1 MSEKKVRIPLK
12 RYEWPDEKK
21 QKRNRIV
28 QVGILI
34 ISILL
39 SVGFG
44 YSLRS
49 AFIDET
55 VVPVQ
60 QASKLNRVEAIFDVL
75 TEEWYFGRDQVD
87 LETQLIEDA
96 IKGMI
101 DGTGDIHTSYMNSE
115 EVTAFT
121 EAINRNF
128 VGIGVSYFDNNGTFI
143 IERVFIGSP
152 AEKAGVLPGDIIK
165 TVDGVSTQGLT
176 SDDLVDRVRGIENT
190 VVTIDFQRGEEVVT
204 LEITRGVIK
213 NTAFGKMIDEDTAYL
228 EIYQFGE
235 DTGSEVEQYMQL
247 FKENN
252 AKDII
257 IDLRDNGGGYLT
269 TLEDIGS
276 MFIPKD
282 GILIQQEIY
291 SGEKLVSKSRGNI
304 IVDFEE
310 IILLVNENSASAS
323 EVLTAAI
330 KENIEATI
338 IGVTTY
344 GKGTVQQQHAFSDG
358 SALKYT
364 VAEWLTP
371 NGNHING
378 VGISPD
384 VEVDLHPVM
393 HEIFT
398 ELTEEEAYG
407 VDTVDD
413 SVQDAQLALDFLGY
427 NVDRTDGYFSTQTL
441 SALEAYIRD
450 YKLEDEP
457 IINKQLLDKLRS
469 EVVRIWNVEKS
480 EKDVQLKKALEL
492 IND

>member
-28 QVGILI
+28 QVGVLI

-55 VVPVQ
+55 VVPVVQ
-60 QASKLNRVEAIFDVL
+60 TSKLNRVEAIFDVL
-75 TEEWYFGRDQVD
+75 TQEWYFGRDQVD

-101 DGTGDIHTSYMNSE
+101 DGTGDIHTSYMNAE

-176 SDDLVDRVRGIENT
+176 SDDLVDRVRGEENT

-247 FKENN
+247 FKEKN

-276 MFIPKD
+276 MFVPKD

-304 IVDFEE
+304 LIDFEE

-330 KENIEATI
+330 KENIDTTI
-338 IGVTTY
+338 VGVTTY

-378 VGISPD
+378 VGINPD
-384 VEVDLHPVM
+384 VVVDLHPVM

-398 ELTEEEAYG
+398 QLTEDEAYG
-407 VDTVDD
+407 IDTVDE

-427 NVDRTDGYFSTQTL
+427 NVDRTDGYFSSKTL

-457 IINKQLLDKLRS
+457 IINKVLLDKLRS

>member
-28 QVGILI
+28 QVGVLI

-55 VVPVQ
+55 VVPIVQ
-60 QASKLNRVEAIFDVL
+60 TSKLNRVEAIFDVL
-75 TEEWYFGRDQVD
+75 TQEWYFGRDQVD

-96 IKGMI
+96 INGMI
-101 DGTGDIHTSYMNSE
+101 DGTGDIHTSYMNAK

-213 NTAFGKMIDEDTAYL
+213 NTAFGKMIDKDTAYL

-235 DTGSEVEQYMQL
+235 DTSSEVEQYMQL
-247 FKENN
+247 FKEKN

-257 IDLRDNGGGYLT
+257 IDLRDNGGGYLS
-269 TLEDIGS
+269 TLEEIGS
-276 MFIPKD
+276 MFVPKG

-291 SGEKLVSKSRGNI
+291 NGEKLVSKSKGNI
-304 IVDFEE
+304 LIEFEE
-310 IILLVNENSASAS
+310 IIILVNENSASAS

-330 KENIEATI
+330 KENMDATVV
-338 IGVTTY
+338 GVTTY

-378 VGISPD
+378 VGINPD

-398 ELTEEEAYG
+398 QLTEDESYG
-407 VDTVDD
+407 FDTVDE

-427 NVDRTDGYFSTQTL
+427 NVDRTDGYFSSKTL

-450 YKLEDEP
+450 YKLDDEP
-457 IINKQLLDKLRS
+457 VINKVLLDKLRS
-469 EVVRIWNVEKS
+469 EVVRIWNVEKN

>member
-21 QKRNRIV
+21 QKRTRFL
-28 QVGILI
+28 QVGVLI

-49 AFIDET
+49 AFIDEKI
-55 VVPVQ
+55 VPIKEV
-60 QASKLNRVEAIFDVL
+60 SKLNRVEAIYDVL
-75 TEEWYFGRDQVD
+75 MNEWYLGRNQVD
-87 LETQLIEDA
+87 LDKQLIEDA

-165 TVDGVSTQGLT
+165 TVDGESTVGLT
-176 SDDLVDRVRGIENT
+176 SDDLVDRVRGVEDSVVKIE
-190 VVTIDFQRGEEVVT
+190 FQRGEELVT
-204 LEITRGVIK
+204 LDITRGVIR
-213 NTAFGKMIDEDTAYL
+213 NTAFGKMIDQDTAYL

-257 IDLRDNGGGYLT
+257 IDLRDNGGGYLSA
-269 TLEDIGS
+269 LEDIGS
-276 MFIPKD
+276 MFVPKD

-304 IVDFEE
+304 ILNFDK

-330 KENIEATI
+330 KENMDATI
-338 IGVTTY
+338 VGVTTY

-378 VGISPD
+378 LGISPD
-384 VEVDLHPVM
+384 IEVDLHPVM

-398 ELTEEEAYG
+398 QLTDEEAYG
-407 VDTVDD
+407 YDSVDE

-427 NVDRTDGYFSTQTL
+427 KIDRTDGYFSAKTL
-441 SALEAYIRD
+441 DALKAYISD

-457 IINKQLLDKLRS
+457 MINKVLLDKLRS
-469 EVVRIWNVEKS
+469 EVVRVWNVDKS
-480 EKDVQLKKALEL
+480 NKDIQLKKALEL

>member
-28 QVGILI
+28 QVGVLI

-49 AFIDET
+49 AFIDKT
-55 VVPVQ
+55 VVPVVQ
-60 QASKLNRVEAIFDVL
+60 TSKLNRVDAIFDVL
-75 TEEWYFGRDQVD
+75 TQEWYFGRDQVD

-101 DGTGDIHTSYMNSE
+101 DGTGDIHTSYMNAE

-176 SDDLVDRVRGIENT
+176 SDDLVDRVRGEENT

-247 FKENN
+247 FKEKN

-269 TLEDIGS
+269 ALEDIGS
-276 MFIPKD
+276 MFVPKD

-304 IVDFEE
+304 LIDFEE

-330 KENIEATI
+330 KENIDATI
-338 IGVTTY
+338 VGVTTY

-378 VGISPD
+378 VGINPD
-384 VEVDLHPVM
+384 VVVDLHPVM

-398 ELTEEEAYG
+398 QLTEDEVYG
-407 VDTVDD
+407 IDTVDE

-427 NVDRTDGYFSTQTL
+427 NVDRTDGYFSSKTL

-457 IINKQLLDKLRS
+457 IINKVLLDKLRS

>member
-28 QVGILI
+28 QVGVLI

-55 VVPVQ
+55 VVPVVQ
-60 QASKLNRVEAIFDVL
+60 TSKLNRVEAIFDVL
-75 TEEWYFGRDQVD
+75 TQEWYFGRDQVD

-101 DGTGDIHTSYMNSE
+101 DGTGDIHTSYMNAE

-176 SDDLVDRVRGIENT
+176 SDDLVDRVRGEENT

-247 FKENN
+247 FKEKN

-276 MFIPKD
+276 MFVPKD

-304 IVDFEE
+304 LIDFEE

-330 KENIEATI
+330 KENIDATI
-338 IGVTTY
+338 VGVTTY

-378 VGISPD
+378 VGINPD
-384 VEVDLHPVM
+384 VVVDLHPVM

-398 ELTEEEAYG
+398 LLTEDEAYG
-407 VDTVDD
+407 IDTVDE

-427 NVDRTDGYFSTQTL
+427 NVDRTDGYFSSKTL

-450 YKLEDEP
+450 YKLENEP
-457 IINKQLLDKLRS
+457 IINKVLLDKLRS

>member
-28 QVGILI
+28 QVGVLI

-55 VVPVQ
+55 VVPIVQ
-60 QASKLNRVEAIFDVL
+60 TSKLNRVEAIFDVL
-75 TEEWYFGRDQVD
+75 TQEWYFGRDQVD

-96 IKGMI
+96 INGMI
-101 DGTGDIHTSYMNSE
+101 DGTGDIHTSYMNAK

-213 NTAFGKMIDEDTAYL
+213 NTAFGKMIDKDTAYL

-235 DTGSEVEQYMQL
+235 DTSSEVEQYMQL
-247 FKENN
+247 FKEKN

-257 IDLRDNGGGYLT
+257 IDLRDNGGGYLS
-269 TLEDIGS
+269 TLEEIGS
-276 MFIPKD
+276 MFVPKG
-282 GILIQQEIY
+282 GILIQQDIY
-291 SGEKLVSKSRGNI
+291 NGEKLVSKSKGNI
-304 IVDFEE
+304 LIEFEE
-310 IILLVNENSASAS
+310 IIILVNENSASAS

-330 KENIEATI
+330 KENMDATVV
-338 IGVTTY
+338 GVTTY

-378 VGISPD
+378 VGINPD
-384 VEVDLHPVM
+384 VVVDLHPVM

-398 ELTEEEAYG
+398 QLTEDESYG
-407 VDTVDD
+407 FDTVDE

-427 NVDRTDGYFSTQTL
+427 NVDRTDGYFSSKTL

-450 YKLEDEP
+450 YKLDDEP
-457 IINKQLLDKLRS
+457 VINKVLLDKLRS

>member
-21 QKRNRIV
+21 QKRTRYI

-34 ISILL
+34 VSILL

-49 AFIDET
+49 AFVNET
-55 VVPVQ
+55 VEPIKQ
-60 QASKLNRVEAIFDVL
+60 TSKLNRVEAIYDVL
-75 TEEWYFGRDQVD
+75 MNEWYFGRNQVD
-87 LETQLIEDA
+87 LDSQLIDDA

-165 TVDGVSTQGLT
+165 NVDGVSTVGLT
-176 SDDLVDRVRGIENT
+176 SDDLVDRVRGAENS
-190 VVTIDFQRGEEVVT
+190 VVTIDFQRGEEIVT
-204 LEITRGVIK
+204 LSITRGVIK
-213 NTAFGKMIDEDTAYL
+213 NTAFGKMIDKDTAYL

-235 DTGSEVEQYMQL
+235 DTGSEVEQYMQV
-247 FKENN
+247 FKDGK

-257 IDLRDNGGGYLT
+257 IDLRDNGGGYLST
-269 TLEDIGS
+269 FEEIGS
-276 MFIPKD
+276 MFVAKD
-282 GILIQQEIY
+282 GVLIQQEVY

-304 IVDFEE
+304 IVDFDK
-310 IILLVNENSASAS
+310 IIILVNENSASAS

-330 KENIEATI
+330 KENREATI

-378 VGISPD
+378 VGINPD

-398 ELTEEEAYG
+398 QLSDEEAYG
-407 VDTVDD
+407 LDSVDE

-427 NVDRTDGYFSTQTL
+427 KVDRTDGYFSTKTL
-441 SALEAYIRD
+441 SSLEAYIKD
-450 YKLEDEP
+450 YKLNDEP
-457 IINKQLLDKLRS
+457 VINKVLLDKLRS

>member
-75 TEEWYFGRDQVD
+75 TKEWYFGRDQVD

-165 TVDGVSTQGLT
+165 TVDGVSTEGLT
-176 SDDLVDRVRGIENT
+176 SDDLVDRVRGIEDT

-276 MFIPKD
+276 MFVPKD

-304 IVDFEE
+304 LIDFEE

-330 KENIEATI
+330 KENIDATI
-338 IGVTTY
+338 VGVTTY

-398 ELTEEEAYG
+398 ELTEEEVYV

-427 NVDRTDGYFSTQTL
+427 NVDRTDGYFSIKTL

>member
-1 MSEKKVRIPLK
+1 M
-12 RYEWPDEKK
+12 
-21 QKRNRIV
+21 
-28 QVGILI
+28 LI
-34 ISILL
+34 
-39 SVGFG
+39 
-44 YSLRS
+44 
-49 AFIDET
+49 
-55 VVPVQ
+55 Q
-60 QASKLNRVEAIFDVL
+60 NH
-75 TEEWYFGRDQVD
+75 QVD

-143 IERVFIGSP
+143 VERVFIGSP

-165 TVDGVSTQGLT
+165 TVDGESTQGLT
-176 SDDLVDRVRGIENT
+176 SDDLVDRVRGIEDT

-427 NVDRTDGYFSTQTL
+427 NVDRTDGYFSIKTL
-441 SALEAYIRD
+441 SALEAYNRD

>member
-21 QKRNRIV
+21 QKRTRFL
-28 QVGILI
+28 QVGVLI

-49 AFIDET
+49 AFIDEKI
-55 VVPVQ
+55 VPIKEV
-60 QASKLNRVEAIFDVL
+60 SKLNRVEAIYDVL
-75 TEEWYFGRDQVD
+75 MNEWYLGRNQVD
-87 LETQLIEDA
+87 LDKQLIEDA

-101 DGTGDIHTSYMNSE
+101 DGTGDIHTSYMSSE

-165 TVDGVSTQGLT
+165 TVDGESTVGLT
-176 SDDLVDRVRGIENT
+176 SDDLVDRVRGVEDSVVKIE
-190 VVTIDFQRGEEVVT
+190 FQRGEELVT
-204 LEITRGVIK
+204 LDITRGVIK
-213 NTAFGKMIDEDTAYL
+213 NTAFGKMIDQDTAYL

-257 IDLRDNGGGYLT
+257 IDLRDNGGGYLSA
-269 TLEDIGS
+269 LEDIGS
-276 MFIPKD
+276 MFVPKD
-282 GILIQQEIY
+282 GILIQQEVY

-304 IVDFEE
+304 ILNFDKIV
-310 IILLVNENSASAS
+310 LLVNENSASAS

-330 KENIEATI
+330 KENMDATI
-338 IGVTTY
+338 VGVTTY

-378 VGISPD
+378 LGISPD
-384 VEVDLHPVM
+384 IEVDLHPVM

-398 ELTEEEAYG
+398 QLKDDEAYG
-407 VDTVDD
+407 YDSVDE

-427 NVDRTDGYFSTQTL
+427 KIDRTDGYFSTKTL
-441 SALEAYIRD
+441 ESLKSYIRD

-457 IINKQLLDKLRS
+457 IINKVLLDKLRS
-469 EVVRIWNVEKS
+469 EVVRVWNVDKS
-480 EKDVQLKKALEL
+480 NKDVQLKKALEL

>member
-28 QVGILI
+28 QVGVLI

-55 VVPVQ
+55 VVPVVQ
-60 QASKLNRVEAIFDVL
+60 TSKLNRVEAIFDVL
-75 TEEWYFGRDQVD
+75 TQEWYFGRDQVD

-101 DGTGDIHTSYMNSE
+101 DGTGDIHTSYMNAE

-176 SDDLVDRVRGIENT
+176 SDDLVDRVRGEENT
-190 VVTIDFQRGEEVVT
+190 VVTIDFQRGEEIVT

-247 FKENN
+247 FKEKN

-276 MFIPKD
+276 MFVPKD

-304 IVDFEE
+304 LIDFEE

-330 KENIEATI
+330 KENIDATI
-338 IGVTTY
+338 VGVTTY

-378 VGISPD
+378 VGINPD
-384 VEVDLHPVM
+384 VVVDLHPVM

-398 ELTEEEAYG
+398 QLTEDEAYG
-407 VDTVDD
+407 IDTVDE

-427 NVDRTDGYFSTQTL
+427 NVDRTDGYFSSKTL

-457 IINKQLLDKLRS
+457 IINKVLLDKLRS

>member
-1 MSEKKVRIPLK
+1 M
-12 RYEWPDEKK
+12 
-21 QKRNRIV
+21 
-28 QVGILI
+28 
-34 ISILL
+34 
-39 SVGFG
+39 
-44 YSLRS
+44 
-49 AFIDET
+49 
-55 VVPVQ
+55 
-60 QASKLNRVEAIFDVL
+60 
-75 TEEWYFGRDQVD
+75 
-87 LETQLIEDA
+87 
-96 IKGMI
+96 
-101 DGTGDIHTSYMNSE
+101 
-115 EVTAFT
+115 
-121 EAINRNF
+121 
-128 VGIGVSYFDNNGTFI
+128 
-143 IERVFIGSP
+143 
-152 AEKAGVLPGDIIK
+152 
-165 TVDGVSTQGLT
+165 
-176 SDDLVDRVRGIENT
+176 DRVRGIENT

-213 NTAFGKMIDEDTAYL
+213 NTAFGKMIDDDTAYL
-228 EIYQFGE
+228 EVYQFGE

-276 MFIPKD
+276 MFVPKD
-282 GILIQQEIY
+282 GVLIQQEIY
-291 SGEKLVSKSRGNI
+291 SGEKLVSKSRGDI
-304 IVDFEE
+304 IVEFDE

-338 IGVTTY
+338 VGVTTY

-378 VGISPD
+378 VGINPD
-384 VEVDLHPVM
+384 IVVDLHPVM

>member
-34 ISILL
+34 VSILL
-39 SVGFG
+39 SIGFG

-75 TEEWYFGRDQVD
+75 TNEWYFGRDQVD

-143 IERVFIGSP
+143 VERVFIGSP

-165 TVDGVSTQGLT
+165 TVDGESTQGLT
-176 SDDLVDRVRGIENT
+176 SDDLVDRVRGIEDT

-427 NVDRTDGYFSTQTL
+427 NVDRTDGYFSIKTL

>member
-34 ISILL
+34 VSILL
-39 SVGFG
+39 SIGFG

-75 TEEWYFGRDQVD
+75 TNEWYFGRDQVD

-165 TVDGVSTQGLT
+165 TVDGESTQGLT
-176 SDDLVDRVRGIENT
+176 SDDLVDRVRGIEDT

-398 ELTEEEAYG
+398 ELTEEEAYV

-427 NVDRTDGYFSTQTL
+427 NVDRTDGYFSIKTL

>member
-28 QVGILI
+28 QVGVLI

-55 VVPVQ
+55 VVPVVQ
-60 QASKLNRVEAIFDVL
+60 TSKLNRVEAIFDVL
-75 TEEWYFGRDQVD
+75 TQEWYFGRDQVD

-101 DGTGDIHTSYMNSE
+101 DGTGDIHTSYMNAE

-176 SDDLVDRVRGIENT
+176 SDDLVDRVRGEENT

-247 FKENN
+247 FKEKN

-276 MFIPKD
+276 MFVPKD

-304 IVDFEE
+304 LIDFEE

-330 KENIEATI
+330 KENIDATI
-338 IGVTTY
+338 VGVTTY

-378 VGISPD
+378 VGINPD
-384 VEVDLHPVM
+384 VVVDLHPVM

-398 ELTEEEAYG
+398 QLTEDEAYG
-407 VDTVDD
+407 IDTVDE

-427 NVDRTDGYFSTQTL
+427 NVDRTDGYFSSKTL

-450 YKLEDEP
+450 YKLEEEP
-457 IINKQLLDKLRS
+457 IINKVLLDKLRS

>member
-28 QVGILI
+28 QVGVLI

-49 AFIDET
+49 AFIDEA
-55 VVPVQ
+55 VVPIVQ
-60 QASKLNRVEAIFDVL
+60 TSKLNRVEAIFDVL
-75 TEEWYFGRDQVD
+75 TQEWYFGRDQVD

-96 IKGMI
+96 INGMI
-101 DGTGDIHTSYMNSE
+101 DGTGDIHTSYMNAK

-190 VVTIDFQRGEEVVT
+190 VVTIEFQRGEEVVT

-213 NTAFGKMIDEDTAYL
+213 NTAFGKMIDKDTAYL

-235 DTGSEVEQYMQL
+235 DTSSEVEQYMQL
-247 FKENN
+247 FKEKN

-257 IDLRDNGGGYLT
+257 IDLRDNGGGYLS
-269 TLEDIGS
+269 TLEEIGS
-276 MFIPKD
+276 MFVPKG
-282 GILIQQEIY
+282 GILIQQEIFN
-291 SGEKLVSKSRGNI
+291 GEKLVSKSKGNI
-304 IVDFEE
+304 LIEFEE
-310 IILLVNENSASAS
+310 IIILVNENSASAS

-330 KENIEATI
+330 KENMDATVV
-338 IGVTTY
+338 GVTTY

-378 VGISPD
+378 VGINPD

-398 ELTEEEAYG
+398 QLTEDESYG
-407 VDTVDD
+407 FDTVDE

-427 NVDRTDGYFSTQTL
+427 NVDRTDGYFSSKTL

-450 YKLEDEP
+450 YKLDDEP
-457 IINKQLLDKLRS
+457 VINKVLLDKLRS

>member
-28 QVGILI
+28 QVGVLI

-44 YSLRS
+44 YSLHS
-49 AFIDET
+49 AFIDKT
-55 VVPVQ
+55 VVPVVQ
-60 QASKLNRVEAIFDVL
+60 TSKLNRVEAIFDVL
-75 TEEWYFGRDQVD
+75 TQEWYFGRDQVD

-101 DGTGDIHTSYMNSE
+101 DGTGDIHTSYMNAE

-121 EAINRNF
+121 DAINRNF

-176 SDDLVDRVRGIENT
+176 SDDLVDRVRGEENT

-213 NTAFGKMIDEDTAYL
+213 NTAFGKMIDDDTAYL

-247 FKENN
+247 FKEKN

-269 TLEDIGS
+269 ALEDIGS
-276 MFIPKD
+276 MFVPKD

-304 IVDFEE
+304 LIDFEE

-330 KENIEATI
+330 KENIDTTI
-338 IGVTTY
+338 VGVTTY

-378 VGISPD
+378 VGINPD
-384 VEVDLHPVM
+384 VVVDLHPVM

-398 ELTEEEAYG
+398 QLTEDEVYG
-407 VDTVDD
+407 IDTVDE

-427 NVDRTDGYFSTQTL
+427 NVDRTDGYFSSKTL

-450 YKLEDEP
+450 YKLENEP
-457 IINKQLLDKLRS
+457 IINKVLLDKLRS

>member
-49 AFIDET
+49 AFIDEI

-378 VGISPD
+378 VGINPD
-384 VEVDLHPVM
+384 IVVDLHPVM

>member
-28 QVGILI
+28 QVGVLI

-49 AFIDET
+49 AFIDKT
-55 VVPVQ
+55 VVPVVQ
-60 QASKLNRVEAIFDVL
+60 TSKLNRVEAIFDVL
-75 TEEWYFGRDQVD
+75 TQEWYFGRDQVD

-101 DGTGDIHTSYMNSE
+101 DGTGDIHTSYMNAE

-121 EAINRNF
+121 DAINRNF

-176 SDDLVDRVRGIENT
+176 SDDLVDRVRGEENT

-247 FKENN
+247 FKEKN

-276 MFIPKD
+276 MFVPKD

-304 IVDFEE
+304 LIDFEE

-330 KENIEATI
+330 KENIDATI
-338 IGVTTY
+338 VGVTTY

-378 VGISPD
+378 VGINPD
-384 VEVDLHPVM
+384 VVVDLHPVM

-398 ELTEEEAYG
+398 LLTEDEAYG
-407 VDTVDD
+407 IDTVDE

-427 NVDRTDGYFSTQTL
+427 NVDRTDGYFSSKTL

-450 YKLEDEP
+450 YKLENEP
-457 IINKQLLDKLRS
+457 IINKVLLDKLRS

>member
-28 QVGILI
+28 QVGVLI

-49 AFIDET
+49 AFIDKT
-55 VVPVQ
+55 VVPVVQ
-60 QASKLNRVEAIFDVL
+60 TSKLNRVEAIFDVL
-75 TEEWYFGRDQVD
+75 TQEWYFGRDQVD

-101 DGTGDIHTSYMNSE
+101 DGTGDIHTSYMNAE

-176 SDDLVDRVRGIENT
+176 SDDLVDRVRGEENT
-190 VVTIDFQRGEEVVT
+190 VVTIDFQRGEEIVT

-247 FKENN
+247 FKEKN

-276 MFIPKD
+276 MFVPKD

-304 IVDFEE
+304 LIDFEE

-330 KENIEATI
+330 KENIDATI
-338 IGVTTY
+338 VGVTTY

-378 VGISPD
+378 VGINPD
-384 VEVDLHPVM
+384 VVVDLHPVM

-398 ELTEEEAYG
+398 QLTEEEAYG
-407 VDTVDD
+407 IDTVDE

-427 NVDRTDGYFSTQTL
+427 SVDRTDGYFSSKTL

-450 YKLEDEP
+450 YKLENEP
-457 IINKQLLDKLRS
+457 IINKVLLDKLRS

>member
-28 QVGILI
+28 QVGVLI

-55 VVPVQ
+55 IVPVVQ
-60 QASKLNRVEAIFDVL
+60 TSKLNRVEAIFDVL
-75 TEEWYFGRDQVD
+75 TQEWYFGRDQVD

-101 DGTGDIHTSYMNSE
+101 DGTGDIHTSYMNAE

-247 FKENN
+247 FKEKN
-252 AKDII
+252 AKNII
-257 IDLRDNGGGYLT
+257 IDLRDNGGGYLS
-269 TLEDIGS
+269 TLEEIGS
-276 MFIPKD
+276 MFVPKD

-304 IVDFEE
+304 LIDFEE

-330 KENIEATI
+330 KENIDATI
-338 IGVTTY
+338 VGVTTY

-378 VGISPD
+378 VGINPD
-384 VEVDLHPVM
+384 VVVDLHPVM

-398 ELTEEEAYG
+398 QLTEDEAYG
-407 VDTVDD
+407 IDTVDE

-427 NVDRTDGYFSTQTL
+427 NVDRTDGYFSSKTL

-457 IINKQLLDKLRS
+457 IINKVLLDKLRS

>member
-21 QKRNRIV
+21 QKRTRFL
-28 QVGILI
+28 QVGVLI

-49 AFIDET
+49 AFIDEKI
-55 VVPVQ
+55 VPIKEV
-60 QASKLNRVEAIFDVL
+60 SKLNRVEAIYDVL
-75 TEEWYFGRDQVD
+75 MNEWYLGRNQVD
-87 LETQLIEDA
+87 LDKQLIEDA

-101 DGTGDIHTSYMNSE
+101 DGTGDIHTSYMSSE

-165 TVDGVSTQGLT
+165 TVDGESTVGLT
-176 SDDLVDRVRGIENT
+176 SDDLVDRVRGVKDSVVKIE
-190 VVTIDFQRGEEVVT
+190 FQRGEELVT
-204 LEITRGVIK
+204 LDITRGVIK
-213 NTAFGKMIDEDTAYL
+213 NTAFGKMIDQDTAYL

-257 IDLRDNGGGYLT
+257 IDLRDNGGGYLSA
-269 TLEDIGS
+269 LEDIGS
-276 MFIPKD
+276 MFVPKD
-282 GILIQQEIY
+282 GILIQQEVY

-304 IVDFEE
+304 ILNFDKIV
-310 IILLVNENSASAS
+310 LLVNENSASAS

-330 KENIEATI
+330 KENMDATI
-338 IGVTTY
+338 VGVTTY

-378 VGISPD
+378 LGISPD
-384 VEVDLHPVM
+384 IEVDLHPVM

-398 ELTEEEAYG
+398 QLKDDEAYG
-407 VDTVDD
+407 YDSVDE

-427 NVDRTDGYFSTQTL
+427 KIDRTDGYFSTKTL
-441 SALEAYIRD
+441 ESLKSYIRD

-457 IINKQLLDKLRS
+457 IINKVLLDKLRS
-469 EVVRIWNVEKS
+469 EVVRVWNVDKS
-480 EKDVQLKKALEL
+480 NKDVQLKKALEL

>member
-28 QVGILI
+28 QVGVLI

-55 VVPVQ
+55 VVPVVQ
-60 QASKLNRVEAIFDVL
+60 TSKLNRVEAIFDVL
-75 TEEWYFGRDQVD
+75 TQEWYFGRDQVD

-101 DGTGDIHTSYMNSE
+101 DGTGDIHTSYMNAE

-176 SDDLVDRVRGIENT
+176 SDDLVDRVRGEENT

-247 FKENN
+247 FKEKN

-276 MFIPKD
+276 MFVPKD

-304 IVDFEE
+304 LIDFEE

-330 KENIEATI
+330 KENIDATVV
-338 IGVTTY
+338 GVTTY

-378 VGISPD
+378 VGVNPD
-384 VEVDLHPVM
+384 VVVDLHPVM

-398 ELTEEEAYG
+398 QLTEDEAYG
-407 VDTVDD
+407 IDTVDE

-427 NVDRTDGYFSTQTL
+427 SVDRTDGYFSSKTL

-457 IINKQLLDKLRS
+457 IINKVLLDKLRS

>member
-1 MSEKKVRIPLK
+1 MSDKKVRIPLQ

-21 QKRNRIV
+21 FKRNRIIQISV
-28 QVGILI
+28 LV

-39 SVGFG
+39 SIGFG
-44 YSLRS
+44 YSLKS
-49 AFIDET
+49 ALVDEILPT
-55 VVPVQ
+55 KNV
-60 QASKLNRVEAIFDVL
+60 SNLDRLDAIYTVL

-87 LETQLIEDA
+87 LEKKLLEDA

-101 DGTGDIHTSYMNSE
+101 DGTGDIHTSYMNGE

-121 EAINRNF
+121 ESINRGF

-152 AEKAGVLPGDIIK
+152 AATAGVMPGDIIQSI
-165 TVDGVSTQGLT
+165 DGESTIGLT
-176 SDDLVDRVRGIENT
+176 SDDLVDRVRGEENT
-190 VVTIDFQRGEEVVT
+190 VVTIDFLRSEEVVT

-213 NTAFGKMIDEDTAYL
+213 NTAFGKMLDENTAYL
-228 EIYQFGE
+228 ELYQFGE
-235 DTGSEVEQYMQL
+235 DTGFEVEQYMNL

-257 IDLRDNGGGYLT
+257 IDLRDNGGGYLSA
-269 TLEDIGS
+269 LEEIGS
-276 MFIPKD
+276 MFVPKD
-282 GILIQQEIY
+282 GVLIQQEVY
-291 SGEKLVSKSRGNI
+291 SGDKIFSKSTGNI

-310 IILLVNENSASAS
+310 IIIIVNENSASAS

-330 KENIEATI
+330 KENNGATI
-338 IGVTTY
+338 LGVTTY

-378 VGISPD
+378 VGITPD
-384 VEVDLHPVM
+384 EIISLHPVM
-393 HEIFT
+393 HEVFT
-398 ELTEEEAYG
+398 ELNEEEAYG
-407 VDTVDD
+407 FDTVHESIRDT
-413 SVQDAQLALDFLGY
+413 QLALDFLGY
-427 NVDRTDGYFSTQTL
+427 DVDRMDGYFSSQTVI
-441 SALEAYIRD
+441 ALQSYINE
-450 YKLEDEP
+450 YKLNVEP
-457 IINKQLLDKLRS
+457 IINKTLLDKLRS
-469 EVVRIWNVEKS
+469 EVVRVWNVEKN
-480 EKDVQLKKALEL
+480 EKDIQLLKALEL

>member
-28 QVGILI
+28 QVGVLI

-55 VVPVQ
+55 IVPVVQ
-60 QASKLNRVEAIFDVL
+60 TSKLNRVEAIFDVL
-75 TEEWYFGRDQVD
+75 TQEWYFGRDQVD

-101 DGTGDIHTSYMNSE
+101 DGTGDIHTSYMNAE

-121 EAINRNF
+121 DAINRNF

-176 SDDLVDRVRGIENT
+176 SDDLVDRVRGEENT

-247 FKENN
+247 FKEKN

-269 TLEDIGS
+269 ALEDIGS
-276 MFIPKD
+276 MFVPKD

-304 IVDFEE
+304 LIDFEE

-330 KENIEATI
+330 KENIDATI
-338 IGVTTY
+338 VGVTTY

-378 VGISPD
+378 VGINPD
-384 VEVDLHPVM
+384 VVVDLHPVM

-398 ELTEEEAYG
+398 LLTEDEAYG
-407 VDTVDD
+407 IDTVDE

-427 NVDRTDGYFSTQTL
+427 NVDRTDGYFSSKTL

-457 IINKQLLDKLRS
+457 IINKVLLDKLRS

>member
-44 YSLRS
+44 YSLHS
-49 AFIDET
+49 AFIDKT
-55 VVPVQ
+55 VVPVVQ
-60 QASKLNRVEAIFDVL
+60 TSKLNRVEAIFDVL
-75 TEEWYFGRDQVD
+75 TQEWYFGRDQVD

-101 DGTGDIHTSYMNSE
+101 DGTGDIHTSYMNAE

-121 EAINRNF
+121 DAINRNF

-176 SDDLVDRVRGIENT
+176 SDDLVDRVRGEENT
-190 VVTIDFQRGEEVVT
+190 VVTIDFQRGEEIVT

-247 FKENN
+247 FKEKN

-276 MFIPKD
+276 MFVPKD

-304 IVDFEE
+304 LIDFEE

-330 KENIEATI
+330 KENINATI
-338 IGVTTY
+338 VGVTTY

-378 VGISPD
+378 VGINPD
-384 VEVDLHPVM
+384 VVVDLHPVM
-393 HEIFT
+393 NEIFT
-398 ELTEEEAYG
+398 QLTEDEAYG
-407 VDTVDD
+407 IDTVDE

-427 NVDRTDGYFSTQTL
+427 NVDRTDGYFSSKTL

-457 IINKQLLDKLRS
+457 IINKVLLDKLRS

>member
-44 YSLRS
+44 YSLHS
-49 AFIDET
+49 AFIDKT
-55 VVPVQ
+55 VVPVVQ
-60 QASKLNRVEAIFDVL
+60 TSKLNRVEAIFDVL
-75 TEEWYFGRDQVD
+75 TQEWYFGRDQVD

-101 DGTGDIHTSYMNSE
+101 DGTGDIHTSYMNAE

-121 EAINRNF
+121 DAINRNF

-176 SDDLVDRVRGIENT
+176 SDDLVDRVRGEENT
-190 VVTIDFQRGEEVVT
+190 VVTIDFQRGEEIVT

-247 FKENN
+247 FKEKN

-276 MFIPKD
+276 MFVPKD

-304 IVDFEE
+304 LIDFEE

-330 KENIEATI
+330 KENIDATI
-338 IGVTTY
+338 VGVTTY

-378 VGISPD
+378 VGINPD
-384 VEVDLHPVM
+384 VVVDLHPVM

-398 ELTEEEAYG
+398 QLTEEEAYG
-407 VDTVDD
+407 IDTVDE

-427 NVDRTDGYFSTQTL
+427 SVDRTDGYFSSKTL

-457 IINKQLLDKLRS
+457 IINKVLLDKLRS

>member
-28 QVGILI
+28 QVGVLI

-55 VVPVQ
+55 VVPIVQ
-60 QASKLNRVEAIFDVL
+60 TSKLNRVEAIFDVL
-75 TEEWYFGRDQVD
+75 TQEWYFGRDQVD

-96 IKGMI
+96 INGMI
-101 DGTGDIHTSYMNSE
+101 DGTGDIHTSYMNAK

-213 NTAFGKMIDEDTAYL
+213 NTAFGKMIDKDTAYL

-235 DTGSEVEQYMQL
+235 DTSSEVEQYMQL
-247 FKENN
+247 FKEKN

-257 IDLRDNGGGYLT
+257 IDLRDNGGGYLS
-269 TLEDIGS
+269 TLEEIGS
-276 MFIPKD
+276 MFVPKG

-291 SGEKLVSKSRGNI
+291 NGEKLVSKSKGNI
-304 IVDFEE
+304 LIEFEE
-310 IILLVNENSASAS
+310 IIILVNENSASAS

-330 KENIEATI
+330 KENMDATVV
-338 IGVTTY
+338 GVTTY

-378 VGISPD
+378 VGINPD
-384 VEVDLHPVM
+384 VVVDLHPVM

-398 ELTEEEAYG
+398 QLTEDESYG
-407 VDTVDD
+407 FDTVDE

-427 NVDRTDGYFSTQTL
+427 NVDRTDGYFSSKTL

-450 YKLEDEP
+450 YKLDDEP
-457 IINKQLLDKLRS
+457 VINKVLLDKLRS

>member
-28 QVGILI
+28 QVGVLI

-55 VVPVQ
+55 VVPVVQ
-60 QASKLNRVEAIFDVL
+60 TSKLNRVEAIFDVL
-75 TEEWYFGRDQVD
+75 TQEWYFGRDQVD

-101 DGTGDIHTSYMNSE
+101 DGTGDIHTSYMNAE

-176 SDDLVDRVRGIENT
+176 SDDLVDRVRGEENT

-247 FKENN
+247 FKEKN

-276 MFIPKD
+276 MFVPKD

-304 IVDFEE
+304 LIDFEE

-330 KENIEATI
+330 KENIDATI
-338 IGVTTY
+338 VGVTTY

-378 VGISPD
+378 VGINPD
-384 VEVDLHPVM
+384 VVVDLHPVM

-398 ELTEEEAYG
+398 QLTEDEAYG
-407 VDTVDD
+407 IDTVDE

-427 NVDRTDGYFSTQTL
+427 SVDRTDGYFSSKTL

-457 IINKQLLDKLRS
+457 IINKVLLDKLRS

>member
-28 QVGILI
+28 QVGVLI

-55 VVPVQ
+55 IVPVVQ
-60 QASKLNRVEAIFDVL
+60 TSKLNRVEAIFDVL
-75 TEEWYFGRDQVD
+75 TQEWYFGRDQVD

-101 DGTGDIHTSYMNSE
+101 DGTGDIHTSYMNAE

-247 FKENN
+247 FKEKN
-252 AKDII
+252 AKNII
-257 IDLRDNGGGYLT
+257 IDLRDNGGGYLS
-269 TLEDIGS
+269 TLEEIGS
-276 MFIPKD
+276 MFVPKD

-304 IVDFEE
+304 LIDFEE

-330 KENIEATI
+330 KENIDATI
-338 IGVTTY
+338 VGVTTY

-378 VGISPD
+378 VGINPD
-384 VEVDLHPVM
+384 VVVDLHPVM

-398 ELTEEEAYG
+398 LLTEDEAYG
-407 VDTVDD
+407 IDTVDE

-427 NVDRTDGYFSTQTL
+427 NVDRTDGYFSSKTL

-457 IINKQLLDKLRS
+457 IINKVLLDKLRS

>member
-165 TVDGVSTQGLT
+165 TVDGVSTEGLT

-378 VGISPD
+378 VGINPD
-384 VEVDLHPVM
+384 IVVDLHPVM

-441 SALEAYIRD
+441 SALETYIRD

>member
-44 YSLRS
+44 YSLHS
-49 AFIDET
+49 AFIDKT
-55 VVPVQ
+55 VVPVVQ
-60 QASKLNRVEAIFDVL
+60 TSKLNRVEAIFDVL
-75 TEEWYFGRDQVD
+75 TQEWYFGRDQVD

-101 DGTGDIHTSYMNSE
+101 DGTGDIHTSYMNAE

-121 EAINRNF
+121 DAINRNF

-176 SDDLVDRVRGIENT
+176 SDDLVDRVRGEENT
-190 VVTIDFQRGEEVVT
+190 VVTIDFQRGEEIVT

-247 FKENN
+247 FKEKN

-276 MFIPKD
+276 MFVPKD

-304 IVDFEE
+304 LIDFEE

-330 KENIEATI
+330 KENIDATI
-338 IGVTTY
+338 VGVTTY

-378 VGISPD
+378 VGINPD
-384 VEVDLHPVM
+384 VVVDLHPVM
-393 HEIFT
+393 NEIFT
-398 ELTEEEAYG
+398 QLTEDEAYG
-407 VDTVDD
+407 IDTVDE

-427 NVDRTDGYFSTQTL
+427 NVDRTDGYFSSKTL

-450 YKLEDEP
+450 YKLENEP
-457 IINKQLLDKLRS
+457 IINKVLLDKLRS

>member
-378 VGISPD
+378 VGINPD
-384 VEVDLHPVM
+384 IVVDLHPVM

>member
-310 IILLVNENSASAS
+310 IVLLINENSASAS

-378 VGISPD
+378 VGINPD
-384 VEVDLHPVM
+384 IVVDLHPVM

-407 VDTVDD
+407 VDKVDD

>member
-28 QVGILI
+28 QVGVLI

-49 AFIDET
+49 AFIDKT
-55 VVPVQ
+55 VVPVVQ
-60 QASKLNRVEAIFDVL
+60 TSKLNRVEAIFDVL
-75 TEEWYFGRDQVD
+75 TQEWYFGRDQVD

-101 DGTGDIHTSYMNSE
+101 DGTGDVHTSYMNAE

-176 SDDLVDRVRGIENT
+176 SDDLVDRVRGEENT
-190 VVTIDFQRGEEVVT
+190 VVTIDFQRGEEIVT

-247 FKENN
+247 FKEKN

-276 MFIPKD
+276 MFVPKD

-304 IVDFEE
+304 LIDFEE

-330 KENIEATI
+330 KENIDATI
-338 IGVTTY
+338 VGVTTY

-378 VGISPD
+378 VGINPD
-384 VEVDLHPVM
+384 VVVDLHPVM

-398 ELTEEEAYG
+398 QLTEDEAYG
-407 VDTVDD
+407 IDTVDE

-427 NVDRTDGYFSTQTL
+427 NVDRTDGYFSSKTL

-457 IINKQLLDKLRS
+457 IINKVLLDKLRS